1 MKYVITGATSFLGQ
15 ELIRTLAQSGAEV
28 YAVCRTAD
36 KLRADVRELCTPI
49 ELQLSEY
56 AALPEQIT
64 NADVFIH
71 LAWDGTGHE
80 GRNNPEVQQ
89 RNVTYTKIAMHAAH
103 TMGCHLFV
111 MAGSQAEYGST
122 FEPQQ
127 EDMECKPFSEY
138 GKAKLQVWK
147 ECSALAKELGMKY
160 IHLRIFSLFGEY
172 DHPYTLVMSCIDKM
186 KRNVPIDLSACTQNW
201 NFLYAHDAAE
211 MIRRLCD
218 YGLQTEPFAPG
229 IYNIASDDSRP
240 LKEFMER
247 MRELTLTSSVLH
259 YGAMSSSGNVVSLQP
274 DMTKLHAAIGDV
286 KYHSFDSV
294 IESIIKERR
303 NEGINE

>member
-36 KLRADVRELCTPI
+36 KLRAEVREQCMPI
-49 ELQLSEY
+49 ELQLSDY
-56 AALPEQIT
+56 AALPERIT

-89 RNVTYTKIAMHAAH
+89 RNVLYAKEAMRSAHA
-103 TMGCHLFV
+103 MGCRLFI

-122 FEPQQ
+122 FEPQK
-127 EDMECKPFSEY
+127 EDMPCEPFSEY

-147 ECSALAKELGMKY
+147 ECSTLANELGMKY

-186 KRNVPIDLSACTQNW
+186 KRNASIDLSACTQKW
-201 NFLYAHDAAE
+201 NFLYAQDAAE
-211 MIRRLCD
+211 LIKRLSD
-218 YGLQTEPFAPG
+218 YGLLQKNFAPG

-240 LKEFMER
+240 LKEFIER
-247 MRELTLTSSVLH
+247 MRELTKTSSELH
-259 YGAMSSSGNVVSLQP
+259 YGAMPSSNTVVSLQP
-274 DMTKLHAAIGDV
+274 DMTKLHAAIGDIPQ
-286 KYHSFDSV
+286 HSFDTV
-294 IESIIKERR
+294 IMKVFSIQ
-303 NEGINE
+303 

>member
-1 MKYVITGATSFLGQ
+1 MRYVITGATSFLGQ
-15 ELIRTLAQSGAEV
+15 ELIRTLAQSVAEV

-36 KLRADVRELCTPI
+36 KLRAEVREQCTPI

-56 AALPEQIT
+56 AALPERIA

-89 RNVTYTKIAMHAAH
+89 RNVTYAKDAVRSAHA
-103 TMGCHLFV
+103 MGCRLFV
-111 MAGSQAEYGST
+111 MTGSQAEYGST
-122 FEPQQ
+122 FEPQK
-127 EDMECKPFSEY
+127 EDMPCEPFSEY

-147 ECSALAKELGMKY
+147 ECAALANELGMKY

-186 KRNVPIDLSACTQNW
+186 KRNAPIDLSACTQNW
-201 NFLYAHDAAE
+201 NFLYAPDAAE
-211 MIRRLCD
+211 MIMRLSD
-218 YGLQTEPFAPG
+218 YGLQKENFEPS

-240 LKEFMER
+240 LKEFIER
-247 MRELTLTSSVLH
+247 IRELTKTSSELY
-259 YGAMSSSGNVVSLQP
+259 YGAMPSSNTVVSLQP
-274 DMTKLHAAIGDV
+274 DMSKLHAAIGDIQQ
-286 KYHSFDSV
+286 HSFDTV
-294 IESIIKERR
+294 IESII
-303 NEGINE
+303 NE

>member
-1 MKYVITGATSFLGQ
+1 MKFIITGATSFLGQ
-15 ELIRTLAQSGAEV
+15 KLIRTLAQSGAEV

-36 KLRADVRELCTPI
+36 KLRAEVRKQCIPI

-56 AALPEQIT
+56 AALPERIT

-80 GRNNPEVQQ
+80 GRNYPEVQQ
-89 RNVTYTKIAMHAAH
+89 CNVTYAKDAMRSAHA
-103 TMGCHLFV
+103 MGCQLFV

-122 FEPQQ
+122 SEAQK
-127 EDMECKPFSEY
+127 EDMPCEPFSEY

-147 ECSALAKELGMKY
+147 ECSVLANELGMKY

-186 KRNVPIDLSACTQNW
+186 KRNAPIDLSACTQNW
-201 NFLYAHDAAE
+201 NFLYAQDAAE
-211 MIRRLCD
+211 LINRLSD
-218 YGLQTEPFAPG
+218 YGLQQQNFAQG

-240 LKEFMER
+240 LKEFIER
-247 MRELTLTSSVLH
+247 MRELTKTSSELH
-259 YGAMSSSGNVVSLQP
+259 YGAMPSSNTVVSLQP
-274 DMTKLHAAIGDV
+274 DMTKLHAAIGDIPQ
-286 KYHSFDSV
+286 HSFDTV
-294 IESIIKERR
+294 IRLI
-303 NEGINE
+303 INE

>member
-28 YAVCRTAD
+28 CAVCRTAD
-36 KLRADVRELCTPI
+36 KLRAEVYEQCTPI

-56 AALPEQIT
+56 AALPDRIT
-64 NADVFIH
+64 NVDVFIH

-89 RNVTYTKIAMHAAH
+89 RNVEYTKSAMHAAH
-103 TMGCHLFV
+103 AMGCRLFV

-122 FEPQQ
+122 FEPQK
-127 EDMECKPFSEY
+127 EDMPCEPFSEY

-147 ECSALAKELGMKY
+147 ECLVLAKELGMKY

-172 DHPYTLVMSCIDKM
+172 DHPYTLVMSCIEKM
-186 KRNVPIDLSACTQNW
+186 KRNAPIDLSACTQNW
-201 NFLYAHDAAE
+201 NFLYAQDAAE
-211 MIRRLCD
+211 MIKRLSNFC
-218 YGLQTEPFAPG
+218 LQKENFEPS

-240 LKEFMER
+240 LKEFIER
-247 MRELTLTSSVLH
+247 MRELMKTKSELH
-259 YGAMSSSGNVVSLQP
+259 YGAMPSSNIVVSLQP
-274 DMTKLHAAIGDV
+274 DMTKLHAVIGEM
-286 KYHSFDSV
+286 KCRSFDSV
-294 IESIIKERR
+294 IESIIRD
-303 NEGINE
+303 

>member
-15 ELIRTLAQSGAEV
+15 ELIRTLAQGGAEV
-28 YAVCRTAD
+28 YAVCRSAD
-36 KLRADVRELCTPI
+36 KLRAEVREQCSPI
-49 ELQLSEY
+49 ELQLSDY
-56 AALPEQIT
+56 TVLPERIT

-89 RNVTYTKIAMHAAH
+89 RNVTYAKDAMRSAHA
-103 TMGCHLFV
+103 MGCQLFV

-122 FEPQQ
+122 FEPQK
-127 EDMECKPFSEY
+127 EDMLCEPFSEY

-147 ECSALAKELGMKY
+147 ECSELANELGIKY

-172 DHPYTLVMSCIDKM
+172 DHPYTLVMSCIEKM

-201 NFLYAHDAAE
+201 NFLYAQDAAE
-211 MIRRLCD
+211 MIKRLSD
-218 YGLQTEPFAPG
+218 YSLQQEPLIPG

-240 LKEFMER
+240 LKEFTER
-247 MRELTLTSSVLH
+247 MRELTKTSSELH
-259 YGAMSSSGNVVSLQP
+259 YGAMPLSNTVVSLQP
-274 DMTKLHAAIGDV
+274 DMSKLHAAIGDIPQ
-286 KYHSFDSV
+286 HSFDTV
-294 IESIIKERR
+294 IESIIKEGVK
-303 NEGINE
+303 E

>member
-15 ELIRTLAQSGAEV
+15 ELIRTLAQSGAKV

-36 KLRADVRELCTPI
+36 KLRAEVREQCVPI

-56 AALPEQIT
+56 AALPERIV

-89 RNVTYTKIAMHAAH
+89 RNVEYTKSAMHAAH
-103 TMGCHLFV
+103 AMGCQLFV

-127 EDMECKPFSEY
+127 EDMACKPFSEY

-147 ECSALAKELGMKY
+147 ECSVLAKELGMKY

-186 KRNVPIDLSACTQNW
+186 KRNAPIDLSACTQNW
-201 NFLYAHDAAE
+201 NFLYAQDAAE
-211 MIRRLCD
+211 MIKRLNNFCM
-218 YGLQTEPFAPG
+218 QKENFAPS

-240 LKEFMER
+240 LKEFIER
-247 MRELTLTSSVLH
+247 MCELMKTKSELH
-259 YGAMSSSGNVVSLQP
+259 YGAMPSSNIVVSLQP
-274 DMTKLHAAIGDV
+274 DITKLHAVIGEM
-286 KYHSFDSV
+286 KCRSFDSV
-294 IESIIKERR
+294 IESIIKE
-303 NEGINE
+303 

>member
-36 KLRADVRELCTPI
+36 KLRAEVREQCTPI

-56 AALPEQIT
+56 AALPERIA

-89 RNVTYTKIAMHAAH
+89 RNVTYAKDAVRSAHA
-103 TMGCHLFV
+103 MGCRLFV
-111 MAGSQAEYGST
+111 MTGSQAEYGST
-122 FEPQQ
+122 FEPQK
-127 EDMECKPFSEY
+127 EDTPCEPFSEY

-147 ECSALAKELGMKY
+147 ECAAMANELGMKY

-186 KRNVPIDLSACTQNW
+186 KRNASIDLSACTQNW
-201 NFLYAHDAAE
+201 NFLYAQDAAE
-211 MIRRLCD
+211 MIMRLCD
-218 YGLQTEPFAPG
+218 YGMQTEQFESG

-240 LKEFMER
+240 LKEFIER
-247 MRELTLTSSVLH
+247 MRELMKTKSELH
-259 YGAMSSSGNVVSLQP
+259 YGAMPSSNIVVSLQP
-274 DMTKLHAAIGDV
+274 DMTKLHAVIGEM
-286 KYHSFDSV
+286 KCRSFDSV
-294 IESIIKERR
+294 IESIIKD
-303 NEGINE
+303 